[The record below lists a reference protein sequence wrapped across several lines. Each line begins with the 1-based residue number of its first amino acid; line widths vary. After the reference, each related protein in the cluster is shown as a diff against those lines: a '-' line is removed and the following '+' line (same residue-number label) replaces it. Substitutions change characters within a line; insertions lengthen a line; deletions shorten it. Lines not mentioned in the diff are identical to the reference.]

1 MARGSIKQRSPG
13 TWSIVVELPRDSVTG
28 KRKQKRETI
37 RGTKREAG
45 KRLAELLY
53 QLNTGAYVDP
63 SNQLLAAYVEGWLR
77 DYVWPNLAPMTA
89 QVYEHMARKHL
100 LPALGHYAMSQ
111 LRPEHIQHYLADKL
125 AGGLSSSTVRHHYV
139 TLNTCLNHA
148 VKHELLAR
156 NPCASVTAPKS
167 QSPEMSILDQQG
179 ALQILEAAK
188 ETEYYALFYF
198 LLHTGCRRSEALAV
212 RWADLDL
219 TLGQVSIKR
228 SLHCLKGGA
237 LVYRP
242 PKTAK
247 SRRLVT
253 LTPSLAQVLREHHRA
268 CEAQLKVLGVQPA
281 DDALV
286 FCRADGGP
294 YLPDTITQVWTRL
307 ARKVG
312 LRGVRLHDAR
322 HAHATLMLQRGVH
335 PKIVQ
340 ERMGHASIQH
350 TLDIYSHVT
359 PGLQEA
365 AALRFDEGFDKHA
378 EGDVGQSAV
387 TNP

>member
-13 TWSIVVELPRDSVTG
+13 SWSIVVELHRDPVTG

-63 SNQLLAAYVEGWLR
+63 SNQLLAAYVEGWLK
-77 DYVWPNLAPMTA
+77 DYVWPNLAPITA
-89 QVYEHMARKHL
+89 QIYEHMARKHL
-100 LPALGHYAMSQ
+100 LPALGQYAISQ

-125 AGGLSSSTVRHHYV
+125 AEGLSSSTVRHHYV
-139 TLNTCLNHA
+139 TLNTCLNQA
-148 VKHELLAR
+148 VKHGLLAR

-167 QSPEMSILDQQG
+167 QSPEMTTLDQQG
-179 ALQILEAAK
+179 ALQILEAAR

-219 TLGQVSIKR
+219 NLCQVSIIR
-228 SLHCLKGGA
+228 SLHCLKGGI

-247 SRRLVT
+247 SRRLLT
-253 LTPSLAQVLREHHRA
+253 LTPSLAQVLREHRRDW
-268 CEAQLKVLGVQPA
+268 EAQLGRLGVESA

-286 FCRADGGP
+286 FCRDDGSP

-312 LRGVRLHDAR
+312 LKGVRLYDDR
-322 HAHATLMLQRGVH
+322 HAHATLMLQRGGH
-335 PKIVQ
+335 PRVVQ

-359 PGLQEA
+359 LGLQEA
-365 AALRFDEGFDKHA
+365 AALRFDEGFENHV
-378 EGDVGQSAV
+378 EGVVGQSAV

>member
-1 MARGSIKQRSPG
+1 MARGSIRQRSPG
-13 TWSIVVELPRDSVTG
+13 SWSIVVELPRDPVTG
-28 KRKQKRETI
+28 KRKQKRETM

-53 QLNTGAYVDP
+53 QLNTGAYVHP
-63 SNQLLAAYVEGWLR
+63 SNQLLAAYVEGWLK

-89 QVYEHMARKHL
+89 QIYEHMARKHL
-100 LPALGHYAMSQ
+100 LPGLGQQTISQ
-111 LRPEHIQHYLADKL
+111 LRPEHIQHYLADKM
-125 AGGLSSSTVRHHYV
+125 ATGLSASTVRHHYV

-148 VKHELLAR
+148 VKHGLLSR

-167 QSPEMSILDQQG
+167 QSPEMPTLDQQG
-179 ALQILEAAK
+179 VLQILEAAK
-188 ETEYYALFYF
+188 KTEYYALFYF

-219 TLGQVSIKR
+219 TLCQVSIKR
-228 SLHCLKGGA
+228 SLHCLKGGT

-247 SRRLVT
+247 SRRLLT
-253 LTPSLAQVLREHHRA
+253 LTPSLAQVLREHLR
-268 CEAQLKVLGVQPA
+268 EWDAQLKTLGLEPA
-281 DDALV
+281 GEALV
-286 FCRADGGP
+286 FCRPDGRP

-312 LRGVRLHDAR
+312 LKGVRLHDAR
-322 HAHATLMLQRGVH
+322 HTHATLMLQQGIH

-365 AALRFDEGFDKHA
+365 AALRFDEGFEKYVEAVARND
-378 EGDVGQSAV
+378 DV